1 MKILIKK
8 LLNEQIKGKD
18 NLIKL
23 LDKLLNT
30 ELKKIQYSCDIYED
44 GESLPDDMS
53 NLTCFF
59 INNIE
64 KIKVYNIEEDANEN
78 VLKVY
83 INIDIHSVKYF
94 DVINQL
100 YDLKQ
105 RVSKLFGQKIIL
117 IEGEINNSYKGDW

>member
-30 ELKKIQYSCDIYED
+30 ELKKVQISCDNYED

-94 DVINQL
+94 DVVNQL